1 MTSSM
6 MVGPFAGDSSS
17 NLVEFGMEEEDFEEE
32 DDEEEEIPIVDDG
45 TEEPETPEAAEPKA
59 DL

>member
-17 NLVEFGMEEEDFEEE
+17 NLVEFDMEEEEEEEE
-32 DDEEEEIPIVDDG
+32 DDEEEIPIVDDG